1 VERFVPSPV
10 RAKEN
15 VAFGDT
21 VKMLRLRKG
30 LDQADLAE
38 RCGYKRWWAVKI
50 ETHRRKISLLDIRL
64 LAAGLEMKEDVLF
77 RKYMAW
83 RDAR

>member
-1 VERFVPSPV
+1 VSSRS
-10 RAKEN
+10 KEN

-30 LDQADLAE
+30 LDQSELAE
-38 RCGYKRWWAVKI
+38 RCGHKRWWVVKI
-50 ETHRRKISLLDIRL
+50 ETHRRDVSLPDVRKLSV
-64 LAAGLEMKEDVLF
+64 GLEMKEDVLF
-77 RKYMAW
+77 RKYLAW